1 MRLYLAGIEGKT
13 EMFDEAKPPYILFSF
28 ASAQGGSKKSEK
40 IMTSVR
46 KPYCKDYLLDSGAFT
61 FFTKG
66 HSKTMAEWDRY
77 VDSYIDFINAWDV
90 HHFFELDIDRIV
102 GLEKVEEFRRRIES
116 KTGKQSIPVWH
127 SNRGWQYFVNMCKEY
142 SYVSIGGIAKNPNG
156 KAIEKIFPW
165 FIREAHRT
173 GTQIHGLGYTDTKK
187 LKQYPFDLVDS
198 TSWSSG
204 GRYGV
209 TFELKGNSMCGKK
222 NIYPDKKIDGQLVNL
237 HNLKVWSQYAKSLDH

>member
-1 MRLYLAGIEGKT
+1 
-13 EMFDEAKPPYILFSF
+13 MFDEAKPPYILFSF

-46 KPYCKDYLLDSGAFT
+46 KPYCKDYLLDSGALP

-156 KAIEKIFPW
+156 KAIEKIFLGSFRRPIGPGRRFLGW
-165 FIREAHRT
+165 
-173 GTQIHGLGYTDTKK
+173 GTPI
-187 LKQYPFDLVDS
+187 P
-198 TSWSSG
+198 
-204 GRYGV
+204 
-209 TFELKGNSMCGKK
+209 
-222 NIYPDKKIDGQLVNL
+222 
-237 HNLKVWSQYAKSLDH
+237 KS

>member
-1 MRLYLAGIEGKT
+1 MWTPIST
-13 EMFDEAKPPYILFSF
+13 
-28 ASAQGGSKKSEK
+28 
-40 IMTSVR
+40 
-46 KPYCKDYLLDSGAFT
+46 
-61 FFTKG
+61 
-66 HSKTMAEWDRY
+66 
-77 VDSYIDFINAWDV
+77 FINTWNV

-165 FIREAHRT
+165 FIQEAHRT

-187 LKQYPFDLVDS
+187 LKQYPFDSVDS

-209 TFELKGNSMCGKK
+209 TFELKGNAMCGKK
-222 NIYPDKKIDGQLVNL
+222 NIYPDKKLDGQPRQPPQPQGVVTICKISRP
-237 HNLKVWSQYAKSLDH
+237 LKGVRKPMKTYSNDNGITRMRFLDVPVTVFCPLGSELLQGVGELRD